1 MSELVQTT
9 VGACSLESR
18 PIRYRWEDDIEN
30 LDKIL
35 HKQQFK
41 IDKTAK
47 YIKRKAWRSKHTV
60 SKGHR
65 YE

>member
-18 PIRYRWEDDIEN
+18 PIRYRWGDDIEN
-30 LDKIL
+30 LDKKL
-35 HKQQFK
+35 HNQQIK
-41 IDKTAK
+41 IDKMAK
-47 YIKRKAWRSKHTV
+47 HIKSEAWKSKRTV